1 MSEGLRLKL
10 LVLGGSDVVEGMLG
24 NGGALKGVSG
34 LVADDFPGV
43 TLEVTNTPA
52 SGLAEALATLDS
64 IPTDG
69 APDIVLL
76 SLADEVA
83 RFDSG
88 QPSDELTAA
97 IEADLVA
104 LIQGIKQK
112 LGAHIL
118 VANVSTYDPGEPPV
132 SFAGYAAEPFVLRAH
147 RLDML
152 AVTVSHR
159 EGVSIVDVDRLL
171 AEFGSDGNVTGPATY
186 GPAAQAVIAS
196 EVVRILADY
205 GFFDDRPL
213 MAQVG
218 AGGAQAS

>member
-1 MSEGLRLKL
+1 
-10 LVLGGSDVVEGMLG
+10 LGGSDVVEGTLG
-24 NGGALKGVSG
+24 NGGELKGVG
-34 LVADDFPGV
+34 ALVAADYPGV
-43 TLEVTNTPA
+43 TLEATHTPA
-52 SGLAEALATLDS
+52 SGLGEALSLLDS
-64 IPTDG
+64 IPSDG
-69 APDIVLL
+69 GPDIVYL
-76 SLADEVA
+76 SLASEVS
-83 RFDSG
+83 RFDGG
-88 QPSDELTAA
+88 QPADDLIAA
-97 IEADLVA
+97 IDGDLVA
-104 LIQGIKQK
+104 LIQGIKEK

-118 VANVSTYDPGEPPV
+118 VANLSTYDPGEPPV
-132 SFAGYAAEPFVLRAH
+132 SYAGLAAEPFVLRAH

-152 AVTVSHR
+152 AVEVSHR

-171 AEFGSDGNVTGPATY
+171 AELGADGTVTGPAEY